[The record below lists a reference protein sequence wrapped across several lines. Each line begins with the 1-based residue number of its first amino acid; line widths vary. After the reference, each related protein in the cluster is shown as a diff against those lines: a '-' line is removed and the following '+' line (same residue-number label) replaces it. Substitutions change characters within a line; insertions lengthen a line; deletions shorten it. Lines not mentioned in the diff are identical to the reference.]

1 LSQTIIVLSCS
12 YAVNIYI
19 TVKCGQNIVVAKML
33 KFVTL
38 HVADYNLKL
47 C

>member
-1 LSQTIIVLSCS
+1 
-12 YAVNIYI
+12 
-19 TVKCGQNIVVAKML
+19 VVAKML

-47 C
+47 CWDNIYLCRVWILTLCKFNFCYIG